1 MHPLSPASQV
11 QEKQIQTISSGS
23 RTQQQQILSK
33 IRYLK
38 KKKKSVMSTHCHSR
52 NEGMHKAVVC
62 STMSTHTELPG
73 SVVVCCV
80 LSGFLGQEVEHMD
93 LVAIA

>member
-11 QEKQIQTISSGS
+11 QEKQIQIISSGS

-38 KKKKSVMSTHCHSR
+38 RVMSTHCHSR

-62 STMSTHTELPG
+62 STVSTHTELPG
-73 SVVVCCV
+73 SVIVCCV

>member
-1 MHPLSPASQV
+1 
-11 QEKQIQTISSGS
+11 
-23 RTQQQQILSK
+23 
-33 IRYLK
+33 
-38 KKKKSVMSTHCHSR
+38 MSTHCHSR

-93 LVAIA
+93 LVAIAWELALRRPSSLCRKELNFSKILNAMFIKY

>member
-1 MHPLSPASQV
+1 
-11 QEKQIQTISSGS
+11 
-23 RTQQQQILSK
+23 
-33 IRYLK
+33 
-38 KKKKSVMSTHCHSR
+38 MSTHCHSR